1 MKLVRMFILIGAAL
15 VIGLSGY
22 FILNYIAP
30 INPESVH
37 AADSTPS
44 DTSTSTSQQPTS
56 SPSAGQKPNANP
68 TNGNPS
74 TANQPVGII
83 EGSFAP
89 NFTLENLS
97 GAKVSLADF
106 RGKYVLLNFW
116 AIWCPPCRA
125 EMPDLDKFYQANKA
139 DFVVLGVELGDK
151 KADVQKF
158 MANGKYTY
166 PILLDTKQ
174 QVSNTYKVTA
184 IPTTLVLDRAGKIV
198 YSTKGALNQ
207 QALENIKK
215 TVLAAEK
222 KSSK

>member
-15 VIGLSGY
+15 VIGMSGY
-22 FILNYIAP
+22 FILNYTP
-30 INPESVH
+30 IFS
-37 AADSTPS
+37 
-44 DTSTSTSQQPTS
+44 PTS
-56 SPSAGQKPNANP
+56 VQAWDSQPGTNSSATQQGALTSPAEKAQNTKQST
-68 TNGNPS
+68 TNQSP
-74 TANQPVGII
+74 ANQPIGIT

-89 NFTLENLS
+89 NFTLENLT

-125 EMPDLDKFYQANKA
+125 EMPDLNKFAQNNKA

-151 KADVQKF
+151 KASVQQF
-158 MANGKYTY
+158 IANGKYTY

-174 QVSNTYKVTA
+174 QVAKTFEVTA
-184 IPTTLVLDRAGKIV
+184 IPTTFVLNKAGKIV
-198 YSTKGALNQ
+198 YITKGSLTQ

-215 TVLAAEK
+215 NLLAADK
-222 KSSK
+222 MTNK